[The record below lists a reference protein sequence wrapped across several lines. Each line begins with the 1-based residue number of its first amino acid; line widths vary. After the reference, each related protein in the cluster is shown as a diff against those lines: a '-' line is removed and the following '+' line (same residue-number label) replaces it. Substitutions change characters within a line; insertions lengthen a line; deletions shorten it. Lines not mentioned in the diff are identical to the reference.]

1 VSAWFWPTGYPRTF
15 GVQPSSVRPSN
26 REIQSPRTAS
36 WAVTDRPVT
45 NWESAAAS
53 DTERFGRFF
62 QALLANGVYLPPSQF
77 EACFVSTEHREAEI
91 AATLEAVEKAF
102 R

>member
-1 VSAWFWPTGYPRTF
+1 
-15 GVQPSSVRPSN
+15 VRHDD
-26 REIQSPRTAS
+26 
-36 WAVTDRPVT
+36 VV
-45 NWESAAAS
+45 AARLQVEFAGGAAQVGELRRG

>member
-1 VSAWFWPTGYPRTF
+1 MFCTF
-15 GVQPSSVRPSN
+15 F
-26 REIQSPRTAS
+26 
-36 WAVTDRPVT
+36 TDRPVT
-45 NWESAAAS
+45 NWESAATS

-62 QALLANGVYLPPSQF
+62 RALLANGVYLPPSQF